1 MVSFCLSFIPQTG
14 QQADKLAAVY
24 RLPWG
29 THIKHLDLSGQ
40 KLTEIPCLS
49 MYDIESLEL
58 SHNDIQRLTP
68 EQLRHL
74 PLSLKQ
80 LNLSHNE
87 LEQYV
92 DIYPYVNIE
101 YQYGIKVADVSNNP
115 KLSNIVPCYSRT
127 NPHTQQLK
135 REGTAGAAA
144 PLHYDE
150 VLGPQLAFQLGINLR
165 TYGEK

>member
-40 KLTEIPCLS
+40 KLTEIPGLS
-49 MYDIESLEL
+49 MYDIESLDL

-101 YQYGIKVADVSNNP
+101 YQYGIDMSNLESNVQ
-115 KLSNIVPCYSRT
+115 KLFQERQAAEFVYWLLRG
-127 NPHTQQLK
+127 LYK
-135 REGTAGAAA
+135 RHHVFA
-144 PLHYDE
+144 
-150 VLGPQLAFQLGINLR
+150 IW
-165 TYGEK
+165 